1 MRGRSYY
8 KLKPRD
14 TSHLVNV
21 EMPINKFGLSLERSG
36 AEPYYQ
42 WNGLLRNYVRDNALC
57 VVTAD
62 FDARLRKIRCVALPV
77 DDDDVANKQY
87 VQQNIQILNDRQE
100 EFEKKM
106 IEFQN
111 NVQTALHK
119 LEVITSFSDKIE

>member
-1 MRGRSYY
+1 MRGWPYY
-8 KLKPRD
+8 KLKARD

-21 EMPINKFGLSLERSG
+21 KMPINKFGISLGRSG

-57 VVTAD
+57 VVAVD
-62 FDARLRKIRCVALPV
+62 FDARSRKIRRVALPV
-77 DDDDVANKQY
+77 DDDDVANKRY
-87 VQQNIQILNDRQE
+87 VQQSIQILKDRQE

-111 NVQTALHK
+111 NMQTALHK
-119 LEVITSFSDKIE
+119 LEVISLIK